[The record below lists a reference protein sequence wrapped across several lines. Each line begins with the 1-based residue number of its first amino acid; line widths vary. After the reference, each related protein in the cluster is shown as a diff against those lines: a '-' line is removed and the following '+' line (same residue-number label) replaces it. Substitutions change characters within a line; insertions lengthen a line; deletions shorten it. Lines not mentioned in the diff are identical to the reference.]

1 MAKKLL
7 KKYKY
12 FPEPELERLTK
23 KIHKRIEKVGIKPFD
38 GMTTR
43 QILGRDKKD

>member
-23 KIHKRIEKVGIKPFD
+23 EIHKRIKKPGINPFE

-43 QILGRDKKD
+43 QILGRDKKN